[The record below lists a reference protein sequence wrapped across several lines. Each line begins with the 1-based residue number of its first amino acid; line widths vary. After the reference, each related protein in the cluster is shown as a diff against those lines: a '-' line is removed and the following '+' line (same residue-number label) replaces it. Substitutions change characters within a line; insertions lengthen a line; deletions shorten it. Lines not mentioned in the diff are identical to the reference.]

1 VKTLFFVLMF
11 LLVISIYSV
20 NESFSQG
27 EDFKD
32 PKTLIGKGSLIAS
45 DCFDPETNTFVPCQ
59 TPVESK
65 IHQTLIGWQTSSDP
79 ATFATANNL
88 SFSNNKIKVYV
99 YLDSA
104 ESISNIPQDIDV
116 VDSNGNIAVALVS
129 SEQIDQLSLLDFV
142 EKIEPPILVQNP
154 PLPIPKSDEVIE
166 GSMSNEIVIGVG
178 IVIVIAI
185 GVGVFSLRRRKL
197 VQHS

>member
-1 VKTLFFVLMF
+1 VSVKTLLFVLMF

-32 PKTLIGKGSLIAS
+32 PKTLIDKGSL
-45 DCFDPETNTFVPCQ
+45 
-59 TPVESK
+59 TPPVQSK
-65 IHQTLIGWQTSSDP
+65 IHQTLTGWQTSSDP

-99 YLDSA
+99 FLDSA

-142 EKIEPPILVQNP
+142 EKIEPPIQVQNP
-154 PLPIPKSDEVIE
+154 PLPIPKSDGVIE

-178 IVIVIAI
+178 IVIAIAI